1 MTGPGRFEVSPP
13 VTDDEVAAV
22 VAALTASAARSRGPV
37 VDDNYA
43 KWRRVRQIT
52 VAQALR

>member
-1 MTGPGRFEVSPP
+1 MSDPSRFEVSHP

-22 VAALTASAARSRGPV
+22 VAALTALATRPRRPV
-37 VDDNYA
+37 EDNYA
-43 KWRRVRQIT
+43 KWRRVRQFT